1 MTRPAVMDT
10 SREWHRDAVDTIAA
24 LAETGVVLTSDD
36 LRRVMRPSPNP
47 NDVGTAFRAARLLGI
62 ITTVGTRESTA
73 PSRKGGL
80 IRLWAAPTTKET
92 S

>member
-1 MTRPAVMDT
+1 MTRPAVLEDT
-10 SREWHRDAVDTIAA
+10 AWHQDALDTIAA
-24 LAETGVVLTSDD
+24 LAETGHVLTADD

-47 NDVGTAFRAARLLGI
+47 NDVGSAFRAARLLGI

-80 IRLWAAPTTKET
+80 IRQWAAAPKEAA